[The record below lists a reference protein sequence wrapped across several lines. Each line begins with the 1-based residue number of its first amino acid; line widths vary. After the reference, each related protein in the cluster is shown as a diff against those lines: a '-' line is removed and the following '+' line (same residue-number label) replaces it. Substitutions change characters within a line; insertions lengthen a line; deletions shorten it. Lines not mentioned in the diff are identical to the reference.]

1 MREMKDSGV
10 QWIGEIPKEWN
21 AIHLRHIADIETGN
35 MDTQNNDP
43 DGAYPFY
50 VRSPIV
56 ERSNDYTFDDIE
68 AILMAGDGVGAGR
81 IFHLAHGK
89 YGCHQR
95 VYRMNS
101 FRYAKAEYLKYYL
114 ESIFPFI
121 MDQGSAKSTVDS
133 VRLPMLKSF
142 SVVVPS
148 LAEQS
153 NIVAYLDRRCA
164 TIDALIA
171 NQQQQI
177 DKLKQYKQA
186 VITEAVTR
194 GLDPSVRMKDSGVE
208 WIGEV
213 PEHWRVCRKLSY
225 QCIEGI
231 TYGIVKLFEP
241 DDIQGIK
248 VIRCSDVFEGHID
261 PSNIRTV
268 TREVSNEYKRT
279 ILHGGEVVVNVRGSL
294 GGCAVVPYEMSGFN
308 IAREVAMVRLSDVY
322 VNRFVMYFFLSS
334 AFTRYQQAHLSGS
347 VYVGL
352 NIELLSSCTLPWPSK
367 SEQQSIVAYL
377 DTKCVQIDAL
387 IALKQQKA
395 DKLAQ
400 YKKSLI
406 YEVVTGKQEI

>member
-1 MREMKDSGV
+1 MSVLTEQYQLLGTGTTFK
-10 QWIGEIPKEWN
+10 EISLSSFAN
-21 AIHLRHIADIETGN
+21 FAL
-35 MDTQNNDP
+35 
-43 DGAYPFY
+43 PF
-50 VRSPIV
+50 P
-56 ERSNDYTFDDIE
+56 
-68 AILMAGDGVGAGR
+68 
-81 IFHLAHGK
+81 
-89 YGCHQR
+89 
-95 VYRMNS
+95 S
-101 FRYAKAEYLKYYL
+101 FL
-114 ESIFPFI
+114 
-121 MDQGSAKSTVDS
+121 
-133 VRLPMLKSF
+133 
-142 SVVVPS
+142 
-148 LAEQS
+148 EQS
-153 NIVAYLDRRCA
+153 RIAAYLDRRCA
-164 TIDALIA
+164 AIDALIA

-194 GLDPSVRMKDSGVE
+194 GLDPNVRMKDSGVE

-213 PEHWRVCRKLSY
+213 PENWRVCRKLSY

-377 DTKCVQIDAL
+377 DTKCAQIDAL

-406 YEVVTGKQEI
+406 YEVVTGKREV

>member
-21 AIHLRHIADIETGN
+21 TIHLRHIADIETGN

-81 IFHLAHGK
+81 VFHLVHGK

-95 VYRMNS
+95 VYRMNN

-142 SVVVPS
+142 NVVVPS
-148 LAEQS
+148 LTEQN
-153 NIVAYLDRRCA
+153 NIIAYLDRRCA
-164 TIDALIA
+164 AIDALIA

-194 GLDPSVRMKDSGVE
+194 GLDPNVRMKDSGVE

-213 PEHWRVCRKLSY
+213 PEHWK
-225 QCIEGI
+225 II
-231 TYGIVKLFEP
+231 
-241 DDIQGIK
+241 
-248 VIRCSDVFEGHID
+248 
-261 PSNIRTV
+261 
-268 TREVSNEYKRT
+268 
-279 ILHGGEVVVNVRGSL
+279 
-294 GGCAVVPYEMSGFN
+294 
-308 IAREVAMVRLSDVY
+308 
-322 VNRFVMYFFLSS
+322 
-334 AFTRYQQAHLSGS
+334 
-347 VYVGL
+347 
-352 NIELLSSCTLPWPSK
+352 PSK
-367 SEQQSIVAYL
+367 HLFANCDERRHHDDEQMAATQKYGVISQKEYMERENCRIVL
-377 DTKCVQIDAL
+377 
-387 IALKQQKA
+387 A
-395 DKLAQ
+395 DKGLENWKHVEPNDFVISLRSFQGGLEYCEKAGCVTWH
-400 YKKSLI
+400 YIVLRAKRRINYRYYRWLFKSPLYI
-406 YEVVTGKQEI
+406 QA

>member
-10 QWIGEIPKEWN
+10 QWIGEIPIEWN
-21 AIHLRHIADIETGN
+21 TIHLRHIAEIETGN

-43 DGAYPFY
+43 DGDYPFY

-81 IFHLAHGK
+81 VFHLVHGK

-95 VYRMNS
+95 VYRMNN
-101 FRYAKAEYLKYYL
+101 FKYAKAEYLKYYL

-153 NIVAYLDRRCA
+153 NIVAYLDRCCA

-194 GLDPSVRMKDSGVE
+194 GLDPNVRMKDSGVE

-213 PEHWRVCRKLSY
+213 PEHWSIKKFSYCARIMSNLVDPVQYLDLPQIAPDSIEKGAGKLSRAVQTVREAGVVSWNHLFRKGQIIY
-225 QCIEGI
+225 SKIRPLLNKLIIAPFDGLCSADMYPIETDNNTAFIAYAMLSNYFVSQVGLFVANRVKMPKINQEELASIMIALPSLQEQQAI
-231 TYGIVKLFEP
+231 TRFLDE
-241 DDIQGIK
+241 
-248 VIRCSDVFEGHID
+248 RCS
-261 PSNIRTV
+261 
-268 TREVSNEYKRT
+268 
-279 ILHGGEVVVNVRGSL
+279 
-294 GGCAVVPYEMSGFN
+294 
-308 IAREVAMVRLSDVY
+308 
-322 VNRFVMYFFLSS
+322 
-334 AFTRYQQAHLSGS
+334 
-347 VYVGL
+347 
-352 NIELLSSCTLPWPSK
+352 
-367 SEQQSIVAYL
+367 
-377 DTKCVQIDAL
+377 QIDVL
-387 IALKQQKA
+387 ITLKQQKA

-406 YEVVTGKQEI
+406 YEVVTGKREV